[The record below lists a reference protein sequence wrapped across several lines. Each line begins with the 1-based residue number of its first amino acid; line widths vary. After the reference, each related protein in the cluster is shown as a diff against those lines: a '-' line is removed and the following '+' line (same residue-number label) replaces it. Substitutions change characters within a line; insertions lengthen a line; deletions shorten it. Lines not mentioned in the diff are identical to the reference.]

1 MSVKIL
7 FSDKLHFHERN
18 FKSLIEVVSNNKF
31 DVEYNTEYQD
41 WMSLYGDYSD
51 KYGSLQSYNSLL
63 SVLAKSELYN
73 YNVRG
78 LNVYEIAKAELL
90 AYIIPIKEL
99 YKLDL
104 SDNDD
109 DLFNFIFDNYHYEL
123 CLNMSAAVFWLDFWY
138 GKILL
143 NKKKYTHIF
152 VFSGSNIYA
161 KALIKT
167 CQCTISR
174 CFVTESS
181 LTGNDFYIEEKLS
194 HIANNSDL
202 KLLSVRNKHLTAL
215 SEDER
220 PYNTKIKAINKLN
233 LAKNKNVLQPY
244 SELKYIEFSNNNSTV
259 VILGQ
264 VVNDYSVIETKLGY
278 LSSISIYKKLIDDIL
293 INTNLNVIFKAH
305 PWEEKKTNCLFDITY
320 YEISKYIKKFD
331 DVMLSRI
338 KIVKDFDIDMIFSI
352 SKHAIVINSQSG
364 LEAASHGIKPITLG
378 SPFYGDFGFTTDVKN
393 IDKISN
399 ILNTSNG
406 SLSIDEYDSY
416 ENYIT
421 IYLEKHLYSVNPSGR
436 SKILREIFSPYH
448 IIPLVVKKEPK
459 KIIEK
464 EITSEIDF
472 KDKVSLLGLSS
483 EINELTTT
491 TQLKNG
497 ILYFFTDFEKF
508 KKKIKNRL

>member
-1 MSVKIL
+1 M
-7 FSDKLHFHERN
+7 
-18 FKSLIEVVSNNKF
+18 
-31 DVEYNTEYQD
+31 
-41 WMSLYGDYSD
+41 
-51 KYGSLQSYNSLL
+51 
-63 SVLAKSELYN
+63 
-73 YNVRG
+73 
-78 LNVYEIAKAELL
+78 
-90 AYIIPIKEL
+90 
-99 YKLDL
+99 
-104 SDNDD
+104 
-109 DLFNFIFDNYHYEL
+109 
-123 CLNMSAAVFWLDFWY
+123 
-138 GKILL
+138 
-143 NKKKYTHIF
+143 
-152 VFSGSNIYA
+152 
-161 KALIKT
+161 
-167 CQCTISR
+167 
-174 CFVTESS
+174 
-181 LTGNDFYIEEKLS
+181 
-194 HIANNSDL
+194 
-202 KLLSVRNKHLTAL
+202 
-215 SEDER
+215 
-220 PYNTKIKAINKLN
+220 
-233 LAKNKNVLQPY
+233 
-244 SELKYIEFSNNNSTV
+244 
-259 VILGQ
+259 
-264 VVNDYSVIETKLGY
+264 
-278 LSSISIYKKLIDDIL
+278 
-293 INTNLNVIFKAH
+293 
-305 PWEEKKTNCLFDITY
+305 FDITY

-378 SPFYGDFGFTTDVKN
+378 SPFYGDFGFTTDVRN